1 MDEILALGIIR
12 EPAPDQPPNP
22 PAEENDPLPEGDDAD
37 TDPLPRESTGSTTS
51 DSLAQNVYKRND
63 KTYIG
68 HLVELQ
74 EKMMAQDKG
83 LQEKED
89 QHHFRQQLF
98 MDSVEQ
104 FMHQYVEL
112 KQEKRQLEERKL
124 ALMERR
130 LDLLERELRLKYPR
144 LESPGM
150 SCEVL

>member
-12 EPAPDQPPNP
+12 EPAPEQPPNP

-68 HLVELQ
+68 QLVE
-74 EKMMAQDKG
+74 

>member
-1 MDEILALGIIR
+1 
-12 EPAPDQPPNP
+12 
-22 PAEENDPLPEGDDAD
+22 
-37 TDPLPRESTGSTTS
+37 
-51 DSLAQNVYKRND
+51 
-63 KTYIG
+63 
-68 HLVELQ
+68 
-74 EKMMAQDKG
+74 MAQDKG

-89 QHHFRQQLF
+89 QHHFRQQLL

-112 KQEKRQLEERKL
+112 KQEERKL

>member
-1 MDEILALGIIR
+1 
-12 EPAPDQPPNP
+12 
-22 PAEENDPLPEGDDAD
+22 
-37 TDPLPRESTGSTTS
+37 
-51 DSLAQNVYKRND
+51 
-63 KTYIG
+63 
-68 HLVELQ
+68 
-74 EKMMAQDKG
+74 
-83 LQEKED
+83 
-89 QHHFRQQLF
+89 